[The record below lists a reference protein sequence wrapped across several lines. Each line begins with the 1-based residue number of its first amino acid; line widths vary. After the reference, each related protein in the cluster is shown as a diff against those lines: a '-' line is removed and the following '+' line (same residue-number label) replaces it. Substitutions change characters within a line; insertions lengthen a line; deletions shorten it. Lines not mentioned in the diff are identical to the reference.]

1 MTLAVSKT
9 RGVILRSRCGSFLRV
24 SHASVIPEGMASAA
38 HQLLH
43 QYLQEQDAHGVT
55 HVRLTEVARHAL
67 HQPVNAP
74 VPPVLVRTP
83 SSSTVSVKAPA
94 TDSREDKLKR
104 LAAQAAASEGCRAL
118 GSFRDEMVFAVGSAN
133 AEIMFIGEAPGA
145 EEEKLREPFVG
156 PAGQLLT
163 KIIQAMGLR
172 RSDVYISNICKF
184 RPKMDDG
191 RSQGSNNRP
200 PSADEIGASLPFIT
214 EEIQIIQPRVIVA
227 LGSSAAAGLGI
238 KGSVSALRG
247 HFAKFSGVP
256 VMVTYHPS
264 YLLRCESNDG
274 GGIKEKRLVWED
286 MLKVME
292 HVSLPITDKQRG
304 YFSKARS

>member
-1 MTLAVSKT
+1 
-9 RGVILRSRCGSFLRV
+9 
-24 SHASVIPEGMASAA
+24 MASAA

-43 QYLQEQDAHGVT
+43 QYLQQQAAHGLT
-55 HVRLTEVARHAL
+55 HVRLTEEARQIL
-67 HQPVNAP
+67 HQPVTVPAP
-74 VPPVLVRTP
+74 PTQARAQTPPAVAF
-83 SSSTVSVKAPA
+83 KAPA
-94 TDSREDKLKR
+94 DDSREEKLKR
-104 LAAQAAASEGCRAL
+104 LAAQAAASESCKAL
-118 GSFRDEMVFAVGSAN
+118 GSFRDVMVFAVGSPN

-163 KIIQAMGLR
+163 KIIQAMGLK
-172 RSDVYISNICKF
+172 RSEVYISNICKF

-191 RSQGSNNRP
+191 RSQGSKNRP

-214 EEIQIIQPRVIVA
+214 EEIQIIQPRVIIA

-238 KGSVSALRG
+238 EGSVSALRG
-247 HFAKFSGVP
+247 RFAKFAGVP

-292 HVSLPITDKQRG
+292 HVNLPISNKQRG